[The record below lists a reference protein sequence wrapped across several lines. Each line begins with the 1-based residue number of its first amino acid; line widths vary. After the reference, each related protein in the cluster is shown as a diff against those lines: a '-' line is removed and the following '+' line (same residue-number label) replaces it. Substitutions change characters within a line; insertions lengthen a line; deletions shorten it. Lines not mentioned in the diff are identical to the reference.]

1 MFLPVAFAALHM
13 ASPVRA
19 WASDA
24 KLKLLPKCRRIS
36 TACKGN
42 ANVHLLITAKVVQ
55 NLAHLFA
62 RLSSIHCAAPVKWSL
77 HQPALLVARLV
88 RSSPPTALDYTKMQP
103 VFIPRE
109 S

>member
-19 WASDA
+19 CASDA

-88 RSSPPTALDYTKMQP
+88 RSSPPTALDFTKMQP